1 MNEGTCINYVVNRL
15 KKLPGGAKIHSQSMT
30 FGSRSFAGTPDR
42 YFDGPGGDLW
52 AEFKYMP
59 SVPRS
64 GIIGGMD
71 EKKQGFYR
79 AKQVAWLER
88 RYNNNHTPES
98 IRVCHAAGG
107 LVQHRRVF
115 GFVFLPDNTVVV
127 HSTPSQWRFG
137 SLVSDAFPR
146 ADMVDMLHRLI
157 T

>member
-1 MNEGTCINYVVNRL
+1 MNEGTFINYVVNRL
-15 KKLPGGAKIHSQSMT
+15 RKLPAGSSIHSQSMT

-52 AEFKYMP
+52 VEFKYMP

-64 GIIGGMD
+64 GVIGGMD

-88 RYNNNHTPES
+88 RFKNNSTLEDIGVTPVRR
-98 IRVCHAAGG
+98 ITH
-107 LVQHRRVF
+107 HRVF
-115 GFVFLPDNTVVV
+115 GLVALPNNLVAV
-127 HSTPSQWRFG
+127 HTRPEEWRGG
-137 SLVSDAFPR
+137 SRLHDALPR
-146 ADMVDMLHRLI
+146 EGVVDMLYRLL